1 MLEELE
7 IRSLGPIRH
16 AVVNPARGMT
26 AITGETGAG
35 KSMLLN
41 ALRLISGGTV
51 SARTVSEGDREAWAQ
66 GVFDVTPDST
76 VGALAR
82 EAGAE
87 LDDDGLFLAR
97 TLPAQGRSR
106 AVLNGK
112 SVPRA
117 ILRDLTDELVAIHGQ
132 ADQLRMAAPA
142 RQREFLDSYAADTA
156 ELDAYR
162 AAWKRLND
170 CEAKLRAITEQES
183 ETMQRADYLR
193 ESIDRID
200 RIDPHDGE
208 DTELKA
214 MRDRIENSAAIM
226 QGVGGALAALDPGQ
240 MGVDSETGGALAMI
254 EQAVHSLQSIGVHG
268 VYDEAA
274 ERLSTVETELSDIVF
289 SLGGMLEREDGE
301 GDLDQINGRI
311 HDLDELTRRWGPT
324 LADVIAWREKA
335 GYELEDLDAS
345 PERVAQLTSERDAAR
360 AAAIEAAEHLG
371 ERRRE
376 AAGELAEQVTG
387 ELESLAMSGARL
399 DIEVERRAD
408 DGLDAH
414 GGDDIRFL
422 FTAFPGAPRLPMG
435 KSASGGELS
444 RLMLA
449 LELSAAQK
457 GFSSV
462 AGQGMTF
469 VFDEVDAG
477 VGGRTAAELG
487 RRLARLAENAQV
499 IVVTHLAQVA
509 AWADAQFVVSKHV
522 ADSKSDPASA
532 DADTV
537 TTVDEVRDDMRVHEI
552 ARMLDGGETETS
564 LTHARELLDACR
576 L

>member
-66 GVFDVTPDST
+66 GVFDVTPGSA
-76 VGALAR
+76 VGTLAQD
-82 EAGAE
+82 AGAE
-87 LDDDGLFLAR
+87 LDDDGLFLSR

-106 AVLNGK
+106 AVLNGR
-112 SVPRA
+112 SVPRSV
-117 ILRDLTDELVAIHGQ
+117 LRDLTDQLVAIHGQ
-132 ADQLRMAAPA
+132 ADQLRMASPA
-142 RQREFLDSYAADTA
+142 RQREFLDSYTGDVN

-170 CEAKLRAITEQES
+170 CDAKLRAITEQES

-200 RIDPHDGE
+200 RVDPHDGE

-268 VYDEAA
+268 TYDETA
-274 ERLSTVETELSDIVF
+274 ERLGTVETELSDIVF
-289 SLGGMLEREDGE
+289 TLGGMLEQEDGE

-345 PERVAQLTSERDAAR
+345 PERVAQLTRERDAAR
-360 AAAIEAAEHLG
+360 AAAVEAAERLG

-522 ADSKSDPASA
+522 AGSKSDTASA